1 LKDNYLPIVVIKI
14 MHLFQLIFF
23 SIIFFI
29 GLFGSAYAQEPIQE
43 IVEISQ
49 NSYNPGC
56 ELIDSCFNPTIVH
69 IDRGD
74 SIQWVN
80 YDDALHNIVSG
91 TPGDGPSD
99 IFTSPLLKT
108 GELFEFNFELDN
120 SVQSY
125 FCTIHPWMIGYV
137 VIGNIEFEKPILE
150 KIIDKPIIFDNFKFE
165 KFISGLSTPISIT
178 FLDDTLLI
186 LQKNDGK
193 ILSFKDGELNT
204 VLDLEVSNYGE
215 QGLLGITN
223 VDSTVYIFLTEAF
236 HDGGLAI
243 GNKIYK
249 FEWNGEFLTDKK
261 LLKELPADEV
271 TYNGGAMVSDNSGT
285 VFAVTGEDYKAGV
298 LQNYLPEDSF
308 RHFSQGTRSDED
320 IKRGLKDTIK
330 DSISC
335 INVSFKY
342 YTTNPSGWGSTET
355 QENKFE
361 SNPLNI
367 IQNIGECVERFF
379 FNEFSFGH
387 WKDTGVILQIDPPGS
402 YAAIGIR
409 NSFGLAVDPIT
420 GYLWDTE
427 NGADKFD
434 EINLINKKFNSGWA
448 KIQGPSDVV
457 INPPP
462 GYEEYLYDDPK
473 FSWELPIGIT
483 ALDFADS
490 SMFQKYENW
499 LFVAD
504 SNNGNIYKFQLNEN
518 RTDFVFESKFL
529 QDKVVNLL
537 QNEDF
542 IENESMEEI
551 LFASN
556 FGLISDIEFGPD
568 GSLYVVSLL
577 DGTIYRIYS

>member
-1 LKDNYLPIVVIKI
+1 
-14 MHLFQLIFF
+14 MHLPQLIFF
-23 SIIFFI
+23 SMIFFI
-29 GLFGSAYAQEPIQE
+29 GLFSNAYAQEPIQE

-69 IDRGD
+69 IAKGD
-74 SIQWVN
+74 SVKWIN

-91 TPGDGPSD
+91 TPGDETNG
-99 IFTSPLLKT
+99 IFTSPLLET
-108 GELFEFNFELDN
+108 GQIFEFNFELDN

-125 FCTIHPWMIGYV
+125 FCSIHPWMIGYV
-137 VIGNIEFEKPILE
+137 VVGNVEFEKPILE
-150 KIIDKPIIFDNFKFE
+150 KTINEPIIFDDFKFE
-165 KFISGLSTPISIT
+165 KFISGLSVPISIT

-193 ILSFKDGELNT
+193 VLSFKDGEVNT
-204 VLDLEVSNYGE
+204 ILDLEVSNYGE

-223 VDSTVYIFLTEAF
+223 VDSTVYLFFTEAF
-236 HDGGLAI
+236 HDGGLAT

-249 FEWNGEFLTDKK
+249 FEWNGESLTQKK

-271 TYNGGAMVSDNSGT
+271 TYNGGAMTIDNSGT
-285 VFAVTGEDYKAGV
+285 VFAVTGEDYKSGV
-298 LQNYLPEDSF
+298 LQNHLPEDSF
-308 RHFSQGTRSDED
+308 RHFSEGQRSDEKA
-320 IKRGLKDTIK
+320 KRGITDSIK

-342 YTTNPSGWGSTET
+342 YTSNPSGWGEAEI

-387 WKDTGVILQIDPPGS
+387 WKDTSVILQIDPPGS

-409 NSFGLAVDPIT
+409 NSFGLAVDPLT

-434 EINLINKKFNSGWA
+434 EINLINKKFNSGWS
-448 KIQGPSDVV
+448 KIQGPSD
-457 INPPP
+457 ITIDSPP
-462 GYEEYLYDDPK
+462 GYEEYIYDDPK
-473 FSWELPIGIT
+473 FNWELPIGIT

-490 SMFQKYENW
+490 SMFKKYENW

-504 SNNGNIYKFQLNEN
+504 SNNGNIYKFRLNEN
-518 RTDFVFESKFL
+518 RTDFVFESPHL

-537 QNEDF
+537 QNDF

-551 LFASN
+551 LFGSN

>member
-1 LKDNYLPIVVIKI
+1 
-14 MHLFQLIFF
+14 MHLPQLIFF

-29 GLFGSAYAQEPIQE
+29 GLIGMSYAQEPTQE
-43 IVEISQ
+43 IVIISQ

-56 ELIDSCFNPTIVH
+56 ELTDSCFNPTVLH
-69 IDRGD
+69 ITKGD
-74 SIQWVN
+74 SVKWIN
-80 YDDALHNIVSG
+80 HDDALHNIVSTNSEREING
-91 TPGDGPSD
+91 FFS
-99 IFTSPLLKT
+99 SPLLET
-108 GELFEFNFELDN
+108 GQSFEFNFELDN
-120 SVQSY
+120 LIQSY
-125 FCTIHPWMIGYV
+125 FCSIHPWMIGYV
-137 VIGNIEFEKPILE
+137 VVGDIEFEKPILE
-150 KIIDKPIIFDNFKFE
+150 EIIKEPIIFDDFKFE
-165 KFISGLSTPISIT
+165 KHITGLSVPSSIA
-178 FLDDTLLI
+178 FLDDTILI

-193 ILSFKDGELNT
+193 VLSFKDGQINT
-204 VLDLEVSNYGE
+204 ILDLEVSNYGE

-223 VDSTVYIFLTEAF
+223 VNSTVYLFFTEAF
-236 HDGGLAI
+236 HDGGLAL

-249 FEWNGEFLTDKK
+249 FEWNGEFLTQKK

-285 VFAVTGEDYKAGV
+285 IFAVTGEDYKAGV

-320 IKRGLKDTIK
+320 VKRGINDTIK
-330 DSISC
+330 DTMSC

-342 YTTNPSGWGSTET
+342 YTTNPSGWGEKTKT

-387 WKDTGVILQIDPPGS
+387 WKDTSVILQIDPPGS

-448 KIQGPSDVV
+448 KIMGPSDVV

-462 GYEEYLYDDPK
+462 GYEEYVYDDPK

-490 SMFQKYENW
+490 SMFQKYKNW

-518 RTDFVFESKFL
+518 RTDFVFESELL
-529 QDKVVNLL
+529 QDKVVNLS
-537 QNEDF
+537 QKDS
-542 IENESMEEI
+542 IENDSMEEI
-551 LFASN
+551 LFGSN

>member
-1 LKDNYLPIVVIKI
+1 
-14 MHLFQLIFF
+14 MHLLQLFLFSLIF
-23 SIIFFI
+23 SI
-29 GLFGSAYAQEPIQE
+29 GLFSNAYAQEPIQE
-43 IVEISQ
+43 IVEINQ

-56 ELIDSCFNPTIVH
+56 ELIDSCFNPTILH
-69 IDRGD
+69 IDKGD
-74 SIQWVN
+74 SIKWIN
-80 YDDALHNIVSG
+80 NDDALHNIVSG

-99 IFTSPLLKT
+99 IFTSPLLQM
-108 GELFEFNFELDN
+108 GEFFEFNFELDN

-125 FCTIHPWMIGYV
+125 FCSIHPWMVGYV
-137 VIGNIEFEKPILE
+137 IVGDVEFKKPILE
-150 KIIDKPIIFDNFKFE
+150 KIIDEPIIFDDFKFE

-193 ILSFKDGELNT
+193 ILSFKDGALNT

-223 VDSTVYIFLTEAF
+223 VDSTVYVFLTEAF
-236 HDGGLAI
+236 HDGGLAL

-249 FEWNGEFLTDKK
+249 FEWNGEFLTQKK

-271 TYNGGAMVSDNSGT
+271 TYNGGAMVSDNLGI

-308 RHFSQGTRSDED
+308 RHVGEGTRSDEGV
-320 IKRGLKDTIK
+320 KRGINDTLKDTI
-330 DSISC
+330 SC
-335 INVSFKY
+335 VNVSFKY
-342 YTTNPSGWGSTET
+342 YTTNPFGWGET
-355 QENKFE
+355 KIQENKFE

-367 IQNIGECVERFF
+367 IQNITECVERFF

-462 GYEEYLYDDPK
+462 GYEEYVYDDPR

-518 RTDFVFESKFL
+518 RTDFVFESELL
-529 QDKVVNLL
+529 QDKVVNLS
-537 QNEDF
+537 QKDF
-542 IENESMEEI
+542 IENDSMEEI
-551 LFASN
+551 LFGSN

>member
-1 LKDNYLPIVVIKI
+1 
-14 MHLFQLIFF
+14 MHTWKLIFF
-23 SIIFFI
+23 SIIFSI
-29 GLFGSAYAQEPIQE
+29 GLFGTAYAEESIQE
-43 IVEISQ
+43 IVEINS

-56 ELIDSCFNPTIVH
+56 ELIDFCFSPTIAHV
-69 IDRGD
+69 DNGD
-74 SIQWVN
+74 SIKWIN

-108 GELFEFNFELDN
+108 GEIFEFNFELDN

-137 VIGNIEFEKPILE
+137 VIGNVEFEKPILE
-150 KIIDKPIIFDNFKFE
+150 KIIDEPIIFDNFKFE

-215 QGLLGITN
+215 QGLLGITT
-223 VDSTVYIFLTEAF
+223 VDSTVYVFLTEAF

-249 FEWNGEFLTDKK
+249 FEWDGEFLTQKK

-271 TYNGGAMVSDNSGT
+271 TYNGGAMVSDNSGI

-308 RHFSQGTRSDED
+308 RHFSQGTRLDEEA
-320 IKRGLKDTIK
+320 KRGIKDTIK
-330 DSISC
+330 DSMSC

-342 YTTNPSGWGSTET
+342 YTTNPSGWGNTEIH
-355 QENKFE
+355 ENKFE

-457 INPPP
+457 ISPPP
-462 GYEEYLYDDPK
+462 GYEEYEYDDPK

-518 RTDFVFESKFL
+518 RTDFVFESEPL

-537 QNEDF
+537 EKVS

-551 LFASN
+551 LFGSN

>member
-1 LKDNYLPIVVIKI
+1 
-14 MHLFQLIFF
+14 MHLAPFSFF
-23 SIIFFI
+23 SIIFII
-29 GLFGSAYAQEPIQE
+29 GLFGNVYAQESTQE
-43 IVEISQ
+43 IVKISQ

-56 ELIDSCFNPTIVH
+56 ELTDSCFTPTVLH
-69 IDRGD
+69 IAKGD
-74 SIQWVN
+74 SVKWIN
-80 YDDALHNIVSG
+80 NDDALHNIVSG
-91 TPGDGPSD
+91 TPGNEIDG
-99 IFTSPLLKT
+99 IFSSPLLKT
-108 GELFEFNFELDN
+108 GQNFEFIFDLDN
-120 SVQSY
+120 SIQPY
-125 FCTIHPWMIGYV
+125 FCSIHPWMIGYV
-137 VIGNIEFEKPILE
+137 IVGNIEFEKLIIE
-150 KIIDKPIIFDNFKFE
+150 KTINEPIIFDDFKFE
-165 KFISGLSTPISIT
+165 KFISGLSVPSSII
-178 FLDDTLLI
+178 FLNDTLLI

-193 ILSFKDGELNT
+193 ILSFKDGQINT
-204 VLDLEVSNYGE
+204 ILDLEVSNYGE

-223 VDSTVYIFLTEAF
+223 VGSTVYIFLTEAF
-236 HDGGLAI
+236 HDGGLAT

-249 FEWNGEFLTDKK
+249 FEWDGKSLTQKK

-320 IKRGLKDTIK
+320 VKRGINDTIK
-330 DSISC
+330 DTMSC

-342 YTTNPSGWGSTET
+342 YTTNPSGWGEKTKT

-387 WKDTGVILQIDPPGS
+387 WKDTSVILQIDPPGS

-409 NSFGLAVDPIT
+409 NSFGLTIDPVT

-427 NGADKFD
+427 NGPDKFD
-434 EINLINKKFNSGWA
+434 EINLINKKFNSGWS
-448 KIQGPSDVV
+448 KIQGPSE
-457 INPPP
+457 ISIEPPS
-462 GYEEYLYDDPK
+462 GYEDYIYEDPK
-473 FSWELPIGIT
+473 FNWELPIGIT
-483 ALDFADS
+483 SLDFADS
-490 SMFQKYENW
+490 SMFKKYENW

-504 SNNGNIYKFQLNEN
+504 SNNGNIYKFRLNEA
-518 RTDFVFESKFL
+518 RTDFVFESEHLK
-529 QDKVVNLL
+529 DKVVNLL
-537 QNEDF
+537 QKDS
-542 IENESMEEI
+542 IEIESMEEI
-551 LFASN
+551 LFGTN

-577 DGTIYRIYS
+577 DGIIYRIYL

>member
-1 LKDNYLPIVVIKI
+1 MKFY
-14 MHLFQLIFF
+14 
-23 SIIFFI
+23 FFI
-29 GLFGSAYAQEPIQE
+29 LPVLLLLFTSNDYVFAENSTNELDSIEIMIAQSAYDKQCQIDDTCFLPN
-43 IVEISQ
+43 IVKASVGTNI
-49 NSYNPGC
+49 
-56 ELIDSCFNPTIVH
+56 T
-69 IDRGD
+69 
-74 SIQWVN
+74 WKN
-80 YDDALHNIVSG
+80 YDDTIHNVVSG
-91 TPGDGPSD
+91 FSNFGHDEKFQSELLDTGE
-99 IFTSPLLKT
+99 IFTYKFDLEGS
-108 GELFEFNFELDN
+108 F
-120 SVQSY
+120 SY
-125 FCTIHPWMIGYV
+125 FCSIHPWMIGYV
-137 VIGNIEFEKPILE
+137 VVGDVEFEKPILK
-150 KIIDKPIIFDNFKFE
+150 KIIDEPIIFDNFKFE

-178 FLDDTLLI
+178 FLYDTLLI

-223 VDSTVYIFLTEAF
+223 VDSTVYVFLTEAF
-236 HDGGLAI
+236 HDGGLAL

-249 FEWNGEFLTDKK
+249 FEWNGEFLTQKK
-261 LLKELPADEV
+261 LLKELHADEV

-308 RHFSQGTRSDED
+308 RHFSIGTSSNED
-320 IKRGLKDTIK
+320 VKKGINDTIK
-330 DSISC
+330 DTISC

-342 YTTNPSGWGSTET
+342 YTTNPSGWGEIKT

-448 KIQGPSDVV
+448 KIQGPSNVV

-462 GYEEYLYDDPK
+462 GYEEYVYDDPK

-518 RTDFVFESKFL
+518 RTDFVFESELL
-529 QDKVVNLL
+529 QDKVVNLS
-537 QNEDF
+537 QKDS
-542 IENESMEEI
+542 IENDSMEEI
-551 LFASN
+551 LFGSN
-556 FGLISDIEFGPD
+556 FGLISDIKFGPD

>member
-1 LKDNYLPIVVIKI
+1 
-14 MHLFQLIFF
+14 M
-23 SIIFFI
+23 S
-29 GLFGSAYAQEPIQE
+29 YAQEPTQE
-43 IVEISQ
+43 IVIISQ

-56 ELIDSCFNPTIVH
+56 ELTDSCFNPTVLH
-69 IDRGD
+69 ITKGD
-74 SIQWVN
+74 SVKWIN
-80 YDDALHNIVSG
+80 HDDALHNIVSTNSEREING
-91 TPGDGPSD
+91 FFS
-99 IFTSPLLKT
+99 SPLLET
-108 GELFEFNFELDN
+108 GQSFEFNFELDN
-120 SVQSY
+120 LIQSY
-125 FCTIHPWMIGYV
+125 FCSIHPWMIGYV
-137 VIGNIEFEKPILE
+137 VVGDIEFEKPILE
-150 KIIDKPIIFDNFKFE
+150 EIIKEPIIFDDFKFE
-165 KFISGLSTPISIT
+165 KHITGLSVPSSIA
-178 FLDDTLLI
+178 FLDDTILI

-193 ILSFKDGELNT
+193 VLSFKDGQINT
-204 VLDLEVSNYGE
+204 ILDLEVSNYGE

-223 VDSTVYIFLTEAF
+223 VNSTVYLFFTEAF
-236 HDGGLAI
+236 HDGGLAT

-249 FEWNGEFLTDKK
+249 FEWDGKSLTQKK

-320 IKRGLKDTIK
+320 VKRGINDTIK
-330 DSISC
+330 DTMSC

-342 YTTNPSGWGSTET
+342 YTTNPSGWGEKTKT

-387 WKDTGVILQIDPPGS
+387 WKDTSVILQIDPPGS

-409 NSFGLAVDPIT
+409 NSFGLTIDPVT

-427 NGADKFD
+427 NGPDKFD
-434 EINLINKKFNSGWA
+434 EINLINKKFNSGWS
-448 KIQGPSDVV
+448 KIQGPSE
-457 INPPP
+457 ISIEPPS
-462 GYEEYLYDDPK
+462 GYEDYIYEDPK
-473 FSWELPIGIT
+473 FNWELPIGIT
-483 ALDFADS
+483 SLDFADS
-490 SMFQKYENW
+490 SMFKKYENW

-504 SNNGNIYKFQLNEN
+504 SNNGNIYKFRLNEA
-518 RTDFVFESKFL
+518 RTDFVFESEHLK
-529 QDKVVNLL
+529 DKVVNLL
-537 QNEDF
+537 QKDS
-542 IENESMEEI
+542 IEIESMEEI
-551 LFASN
+551 LFGTN

-577 DGTIYRIYS
+577 DGIIYRIYL

>member
-1 LKDNYLPIVVIKI
+1 
-14 MHLFQLIFF
+14 MHLPQLIFF
-23 SIIFFI
+23 SMIFFI
-29 GLFGSAYAQEPIQE
+29 GLFSNAYAQEPIQE

-56 ELIDSCFNPTIVH
+56 ELIDSCFNPTVVH
-69 IDRGD
+69 IAKGD
-74 SIQWVN
+74 SVKWIN

-91 TPGDGPSD
+91 TPVDETNG
-99 IFTSPLLKT
+99 IFTSPLLET
-108 GELFEFNFELDN
+108 GQSFEFNFELDN

-125 FCTIHPWMIGYV
+125 FCSIHPWMIGYV
-137 VIGNIEFEKPILE
+137 VVGNVEFEKPILE
-150 KIIDKPIIFDNFKFE
+150 KTINEPIIFDDFKFE
-165 KFISGLSTPISIT
+165 KFISGLSVPISIA

-193 ILSFKDGELNT
+193 VLSFKDGELNT
-204 VLDLEVSNYGE
+204 ILDLEVSNYGE

-223 VDSTVYIFLTEAF
+223 VDSTVYLFFTEAF
-236 HDGGLAI
+236 HDGGLAT

-249 FEWNGEFLTDKK
+249 FEWNGESLTQKK

-271 TYNGGAMVSDNSGT
+271 TYNGGAMTSDNSGT

-298 LQNYLPEDSF
+298 LQNHLPEDSF
-308 RHFSQGTRSDED
+308 RHFSEGQHSDEKA
-320 IKRGLKDTIK
+320 KRGITDTIK
-330 DSISC
+330 DSLSC

-342 YTTNPSGWGSTET
+342 YTSNPSGWVETEI

-367 IQNIGECVERFF
+367 VQNIAECVERFF

-409 NSFGLAVDPIT
+409 NSFGLAVDPLT

-434 EINLINKKFNSGWA
+434 EINLINKKFNSGWS
-448 KIQGPSDVV
+448 KIQGPSNE
-457 INPPP
+457 IISPPQ
-462 GYEEYLYDDPK
+462 GYEEYIYDDPK
-473 FSWELPIGIT
+473 FNWELPIGIT
-483 ALDFADS
+483 ALDFANS
-490 SMFQKYENW
+490 SMFKKYENW
-499 LFVAD
+499 LFVSD
-504 SNNGNIYKFQLNEN
+504 SNNGNIYKFRLNEN
-518 RTDFVFESKFL
+518 RTDFMFESQHL
-529 QDKVVNLL
+529 QDKVVNIL
-537 QNEDF
+537 QKDS
-542 IENESMEEI
+542 IENESMKEI